1 MLKQIADWNRFEI
14 NILKERETD
23 CCRPTSLTIG
33 NALDASNWNNI
44 PLPLVEALKRLR
56 YTLDCNE
63 NAFFTLCKETKVRTE
78 QTAMKFKK
86 IDESNHD
93 RDSAIRNLIDQTKS
107 KLVNLLEQKS

>member
-14 NILKERETD
+14 NILQEREEE

-33 NALDASNWNNI
+33 NSLDASNWNNI

-63 NAFFTLCKETKVRTE
+63 NAFFTLCKETKIRTE

-86 IDESNHD
+86 ADDSNHD
-93 RDSAIRNLIDQTKS
+93 RENAIRNLIDTTKA
-107 KLVNLLEQKS
+107 KLVELVEKKS